1 MNTAEIETPRR
12 HETPGLLFDWQL
24 DIERLTRQTHAA
36 LASRKADE
44 WVLAECECTLD
55 LLAAELVAARH
66 SCAEYDA
73 AADTV
78 EHLKAWH
85 SQLERL
91 VEQLKSLPS

>member
-1 MNTAEIETPRR
+1 MNTAETETPRR

-36 LASRKADE
+36 LASRNADE

-55 LLAAELVAARH
+55 LLAAELVAARL
-66 SCAEYDA
+66 SCAEYA

-78 EHLKAWH
+78 EHLKVWH

-91 VEQLKSLPS
+91 IGQLKSLPS

>member
-12 HETPGLLFDWQL
+12 HKTPGLLFDWQL

-55 LLAAELVAARH
+55 LLAAELVAARL
-66 SCAEYDA
+66 SSAEYA
-73 AADTV
+73 PADTV
-78 EHLKAWH
+78 EHLKVWH